1 MGLEKVVEE
10 VLASGEERKRQLLAE
25 TDEEAARIVDAAKA
39 EVETY
44 KRDKQQETWV
54 RIERMKAHELQA
66 AELELRRLELGM
78 HRELLDRVEEL
89 ALERLAGM
97 PRTDA
102 EPLLRALL
110 QRHTMA
116 GGKVLSSQRDEPL
129 VRTLTSLRYGGHVN
143 CIGGVVIENADG
155 TVRDDRTFE
164 TILRERSEKALP
176 VIAAALFGPSAPARK
191 GEG

>member
-10 VLASGEERKRQLLAE
+10 VLASGEEKRRQMLAE
-25 TDEEAARIVDAAKA
+25 ADAEAASLLDAAKA
-39 EVETY
+39 EVEAY

-54 RIERMKAHELQA
+54 RVERMKAHELQA

-78 HRELLDRVEEL
+78 HRELLDRVETL

-97 PRTDA
+97 SRTDV
-102 EPLLRALL
+102 EPLLRTLL
-110 QRHTMA
+110 QRHSMA

-129 VRTLTSLRYGGHVN
+129 VRTLTSLRYGGHVD
-143 CIGGVVIENADG
+143 CIGGVVIESADG
-155 TVRDDRTFE
+155 TVREDRTFE

-176 VIAAALFGPSAPARK
+176 RIAVALFGQSAPARK
-191 GEG
+191 EEG